1 MCSQKTIILFER
13 MTSMNEEG
21 TSWLIMKI
29 WVIVNGYPI
38 SLSFQYLLYIIG
50 GTVVEDSSRERS
62 RVIDVSKDKLLRI

>member
-1 MCSQKTIILFER
+1 MIILFER
-13 MTSMNEEG
+13 MTRMNEEG

-29 WVIVNGYPI
+29 WVIFNGYPI
-38 SLSFQYLLYIIG
+38 IFSFQYLSYIIG